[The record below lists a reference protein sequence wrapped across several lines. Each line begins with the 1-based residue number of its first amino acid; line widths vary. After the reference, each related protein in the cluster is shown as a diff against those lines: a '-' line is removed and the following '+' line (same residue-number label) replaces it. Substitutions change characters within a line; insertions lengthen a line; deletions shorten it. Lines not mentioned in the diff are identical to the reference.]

1 MGYNEA
7 QIVAG
12 EFEVPADQQ
21 DAARQAIATF
31 VRDLGYPHEI
41 PSLAA
46 ALRLFEITVVEED
59 DRVVGLEFDGR
70 ILYEL
75 EDAFKVLAPYV
86 EPGSYLHWRSGTGA
100 EWRYLFDGDR
110 MITSPN

>member
-12 EFEVPADQQ
+12 AFTVPAEEQ
-21 DAARQAIATF
+21 DAARDAIADF
-31 VRDLGYPHEI
+31 VHGLGYPHEV

-59 DRVVGLEFDGR
+59 EQVVGIEFDGR

-75 EDAFKVLAPYV
+75 EDAFRVLAPYV
-86 EPGSYLHWRSGTGA
+86 EAGSYLHWRSGTGA
-100 EWRYLFDGDR
+100 EWRYLFDGEQL
-110 MITSPN
+110 ITSPN